1 MLKSY
6 FPGDSSF
13 SLGNFSELPYGY
25 VIEAVRKGA
34 EIHRRELHE
43 KEVGTALLA
52 SIHVNSNRDPKKT
65 PKPYSLYDFCFYHE
79 KTEEASASIRYG
91 SAMLQLVRKGK
102 FPSWALFCYAGLG
115 KNADPN
121 HKPDVLAYQC
131 DDVILLAPV
140 KSELGWTGFMVAR
153 ESASES
159 MRTLTN
165 EHGDVIRL
173 GIPYI
178 ETKVVAREDVTL
190 S

>member
-1 MLKSY
+1 M
-6 FPGDSSF
+6 
-13 SLGNFSELPYGY
+13 PYGY

-34 EIHRRELHE
+34 EMHRRELHE

-79 KTEEASASIRYG
+79 KSAEESASVRYG

-102 FPSWALFCYAGLG
+102 FPSWALFCYSGLG
-115 KNADPN
+115 KNADPSY
-121 HKPDVLAYQC
+121 KPDVLAYQC
-131 DDVILLAPV
+131 EDVILLAPI
-140 KSELGWTGFMVAR
+140 KTELGWTGFMVAR

-159 MRTLTN
+159 VRTLVN
-165 EHGDVIRL
+165 EHGDVVRL
-173 GIPYI
+173 SIPYI
-178 ETKVVAREDVTL
+178 ETKIVAREDVTL